1 MYGMIRR
8 NGAARLPQMGRAPA
22 NFKDSSMKIRKL
34 AFLLTL
40 GGLAM
45 GASLSASAL
54 SCYHVL
60 HATCPS
66 AESPDKVAFVAL
78 TWAVDAGPDM
88 ADYESCAF
96 SKGRQYDFHEY
107 LANTDQVAELCNGG
121 VVYREDVREFRRH
134 EKFKHALRD
143 YRKLAHECTDA
154 DGIFKC
160 VIIEDLDLESGVG
173 NVQVLLKNRVR

>member
-1 MYGMIRR
+1 
-8 NGAARLPQMGRAPA
+8 
-22 NFKDSSMKIRKL
+22 MKIKKL
-34 AFLLTL
+34 ASLLAL

-45 GASLSASAL
+45 VASLNANAL

-66 AESPDKVAFVAL
+66 SESPDKVAFVAL
-78 TWAVDAGPDM
+78 TWAVDAGPDV
-88 ADYESCAF
+88 ANYESCAF

-107 LANTDQVAELCNGG
+107 LATTPQVAELCKGG
-121 VVYREDVREFRRH
+121 VLYREDVREFRRH
-134 EKFKHALRD
+134 EKFKYSLRD
-143 YRKLAHECTDA
+143 YRRLAHECTDA

-160 VIIEDLDLESGVG
+160 VIIEDLDLESEVG